1 MSDEIQYTFKTYRL
15 TWKILPG
22 ELEPDARPTPSQE
35 IVRPKNG
42 ELFVGSLDSIE
53 AAKEIERILVAQ

>member
-1 MSDEIQYTFKTYRL
+1 MSYEIEYTFKTYRL

-22 ELEPDARPTPSQE
+22 ELEPDARPTQSQE

-42 ELFVGSLDSIE
+42 NLFVESLDSIE
-53 AAKEIERILVAQ
+53 AAKEIERILLAQ

>member
-15 TWKILPG
+15 TWRILPG
-22 ELEPDARPTPSQE
+22 ELEPDARPAPSQE

-42 ELFVGSLDSIE
+42 KLFVGSLDLIE
-53 AAKEIERILVAQ
+53 AAKEMERILLAQ